1 MVTPRLNRLGR
12 ALPVAWQKAILRRA
26 RGVDVPALVADL
38 FLEYPPNAR
47 GLDPVMTKRTFFLVE
62 QLAGR
67 YFRVTTMGAE
77 NLPPGRVLIV
87 ACHSGVV
94 PWDATLLVP
103 EIYRL
108 TGRFSWNAGH
118 DFWGRYAWLRDL
130 LVPTGVVLGRQAP
143 FEELLE
149 RDEIVTIF
157 ADGGQGNRRAYYLE
171 SDRYKVKPDK
181 GFAPGRGGY
190 VKIAIRTGS
199 PIVPVAIVGTEEIH
213 YCLGEVPQLAQYLDV
228 SFVPL
233 IASLLPL
240 PARVYIRFGAP
251 IRLDLPR
258 AAADDQALV
267 DRANEQVR
275 GALQQ
280 LIDDTLAHR
289 KGIYWSS
296 YDAGDGT
303 RAPERSLTAVPR
315 PAQPVTGRRVAA

>member
-26 RGVDVPALVADL
+26 HGVDVPALMADL
-38 FLEYPPNAR
+38 FLEYPPDAR

-67 YFRVTTMGAE
+67 YFRATTMGAE
-77 NLPPGRVLIV
+77 NLPPGRVVIV

-118 DFWGRYAWLRDL
+118 DFWGRYAWLRDA
-130 LVPTGVVLGRQAP
+130 LVSTGMVLGRQEP

-190 VKIAIRTGS
+190 VKLAIRTGS

-213 YCLGEVPQLAQYLDV
+213 YCLGDVPQLAQYLHIP
-228 SFVPL
+228 FVPL

-251 IRLDLPR
+251 IRLAFPR

-275 GALQQ
+275 RALQQ
-280 LIDDTLAHR
+280 LIDDTLARR

-296 YDAGDGT
+296 YDAGDGR
-303 RAPERSLTAVPR
+303 RAPERSLTPVPR
-315 PAQPVTGRRVAA
+315 PAQRVTGRRVAA